1 MSDLR
6 FLREL
11 GAEFERLDAPLA
23 AGRWSDRAPRRWTR
37 SPSSAIAGLGVGL
50 STLIVVVVVIVA
62 VGLGGH
68 AVRRGGSPI
77 TGRGVP
83 IVFSATALSSRSPLG
98 PSIDRSIVIL
108 RRRFGSVL
116 HGVRVSRAGNTIV
129 VLAPDVSPTERAR
142 IVALAVPGRMA
153 FYDWEANALTSTGKT
168 VASQL
173 PTQDVSAL
181 KISQGIGSGPGL
193 PGAGSMALYPAVTLA
208 ATQPA
213 APFSTSLA
221 RPGRQYYLFGKP
233 GSTACAAA
241 ARATATTPIAGQ
253 HCLLSGP
260 DTSIADLRSGLPAGV
275 TLSEGQQLV
284 VPQGTVV
291 LQATNP
297 SASDQ
302 VTLTSPS
309 AQFYVLKDHSSLS
322 GKDITNPR
330 RSTDQSGQPDVAFG
344 FTGAGQRAF
353 QDVTATIAHRGNLVS
368 VAGATYDQH
377 FAVALDN
384 QLLTVPSIDFTQYP
398 DGIIG
403 GGGADI
409 TGGFTA
415 HTASDLAVLLRF
427 GPLPVSLAVH

>member
-11 GAEFERLDAPLA
+11 GAEFERLDAPPA
-23 AGRWSDRAPRRWTR
+23 AARRSDRAPGRWMR
-37 SPSSAIAGLGVGL
+37 LPSSALAGLGVGL

-62 VGLGGH
+62 VGLGVH

-77 TGRGVP
+77 AGRGVP

-108 RRRFGSVL
+108 RRRFGSVF
-116 HGVRVSRAGNTIV
+116 HGVRVSRAGNNIV
-129 VLAPDVSPTERAR
+129 VLAPDARPAERAR
-142 IVALAVPGRMA
+142 IVALAVPGRLA
-153 FYDWEANALTSTGKT
+153 FYDWEANALTPNGTT

-173 PTQDVSAL
+173 QTPDVSAL
-181 KISQGIGSGPGL
+181 KISQGLGSGPGV
-193 PGAGSMALYPAVTLA
+193 PGAGSMSLYPAVTLA
-208 ATQPA
+208 AQQPA
-213 APFSTSLA
+213 ASFSKSLA
-221 RPGRQYYLFGKP
+221 RTGRQYYLFGRP
-233 GSTACAAA
+233 GSAACAAA

-260 DTSIADLRSGLPAGV
+260 DTSIPDLRSGLPAGV
-275 TLSEGQQLV
+275 ALSEGQEVV

-309 AQFYVLKDHSSLS
+309 AQFYVLEDNVSLF

-330 RSTDQSGQPDVAFG
+330 PSTDQSGQPDVAFG
-344 FTGAGQRAF
+344 FTGAGLSAF
-353 QDVTATIAHRGNLVS
+353 QKVTATIAHRGNLVS
-368 VAGATYDQH
+368 IAGAAYDQH

-384 QLLTVPSIDFTQYP
+384 HLLTVPSIDWKQYP
-398 DGIIG
+398 EGIIG
-403 GGGADI
+403 GGSADI

-415 HTASDLAVLLRF
+415 HTASDLAVTLRF
-427 GPLPVSLAVH
+427 GPLPVSLAAH